1 MEETRKDI
9 YHTPVLLEEVL
20 TWLAPDAAAGA
31 DAPCVVVDATAGEGG
46 HSEAFLSRFPR
57 TKLYCVDADSRQ
69 IREAEKRLSGFGNR
83 ARFFNRLFSSFF
95 NNYDSLEL
103 SSPDRILMDLGIS
116 MYHFKGSERGFS
128 FAADEP
134 LDMRISDALTRTA
147 ADIVNREREE
157 EIARILFEYGE
168 ERASRKI
175 ARAIVLA
182 RKQTPINTTREL
194 AALVTRVLGRAQGS
208 GRGSGSR
215 PKIHPATR
223 TFQALRIAVNSEL
236 EELEQGLA
244 AGFSVLKPSGRMGVI
259 TFHSLEDRI
268 VKRFFQAKQ
277 RGCTCD
283 PETPMCQC
291 GGKKECTILTK
302 KPVPASEGEI
312 RRNPASRSAKLR
324 VAEKCL

>member
-1 MEETRKDI
+1 MEETRNDI

-20 TWLAPDAAAGA
+20 TWLAPDAVPDNTAGA
-31 DAPCVVVDATAGEGG
+31 GVPCVVVDATAGEGG
-46 HSEAFLSRFPR
+46 HSEAFLSRFPQ

-83 ARFFNRLFSSFF
+83 ARFFNCLFSGFF
-95 NNYDSLEL
+95 ENYDSQGL
-103 SSPDRILMDLGIS
+103 SNPDRILMDLGIS

-134 LDMRISDALTRTA
+134 LDMRISDTLTKTA

-182 RKQTPINTTREL
+182 RKQAPLKTTKEL
-194 AALVTRVLGRAQGS
+194 AGLVARVLGKGQGHAP
-208 GRGSGSR
+208 RSR
-215 PKIHPATR
+215 IHPATK
-223 TFQALRIAVNSEL
+223 TFQALRIAVNREL

-244 AGFSVLKPSGRMGVI
+244 AGFSVLKPSGKIGVI

-302 KPVPASEGEI
+302 KPVTASDEEI
-312 RRNPASRSAKLR
+312 RKNPASRSAKLR